1 MTNIKLSINNIT
13 INFFE
18 DKNETL
24 IDRLIRLNK
33 NISILEYNPA
43 DTSVKYK
50 NLLNIRSSVIQISEE
65 KLNIIT
71 ITTPSGTS
79 TLTKCLLE
87 LSDIDKIPLIIE
99 PFTISKNDEYYKII
113 IDLGKFNF
121 NINLEKASTVEID
134 STCWFEPSLIYQGN
148 PLININRDLK
158 INNKGYALLN
168 CGDIIKL
175 FDTDASGINDKIK
188 LDTVSWQTLNYM
200 SIKTVTTPNLTT
212 TINNH
217 ITLDKSAL
225 NQLIKLFKL
234 SPTKPIHTE
243 LGTLQYIDNIIT
255 LTYTPKDTITEQ

>member
-1 MTNIKLSINNIT
+1 MNNIKLSINNIT

-24 IDRLIRLNK
+24 IDRLLRLNK

-43 DTSVKYK
+43 NTSVEYK
-50 NLLNIRSSVIQISEE
+50 HLLSIGSSVIQISEE

-87 LSDIDKIPLIIE
+87 LSDVDKLPLIIE
-99 PFTISKNDEYYKII
+99 PFTISKNDEYYRIL

-121 NINLEKASTVEID
+121 NINLEKASTVEIEID
-134 STCWFEPSLIYQGN
+134 STCWFEPSLIYQGH
-148 PLININRDLK
+148 PLINRDLK
-158 INNKGYALLN
+158 INNKGYTLLN
-168 CGDIIKL
+168 CDDIIKL
-175 FDTDASGINDKIK
+175 FDTDASGINEKIK

-200 SIKTVTTPNLTT
+200 SIKTVITPNLTT
-212 TINNH
+212 VINNH
-217 ITLDKSAL
+217 ITLDKSGL
-225 NQLIKLFKL
+225 KQLIKLFKL

-243 LGTLQYIDNIIT
+243 LGTMQYINDIIT
-255 LTYTPKDTITEQ
+255 LTYNPKANITEQ